1 MSFKCG
7 VTGKVVEGE
16 RMNKI
21 VTEKRDKVYTDSEG
35 NEIGKGWEIVKEI
48 PVSVE
53 GMNRLRRAEENEQ
66 RLDQAAE

>member
-7 VTGKVVEGE
+7 VTGKTVANE

-21 VTEKRDKVYTDSEG
+21 VTEKRDKVYTDQEG
-35 NEIGKGWEIVKEI
+35 NEIGKGWEIAKEI

-53 GMNRLRRAEENEQ
+53 GMQRLQRAEENER